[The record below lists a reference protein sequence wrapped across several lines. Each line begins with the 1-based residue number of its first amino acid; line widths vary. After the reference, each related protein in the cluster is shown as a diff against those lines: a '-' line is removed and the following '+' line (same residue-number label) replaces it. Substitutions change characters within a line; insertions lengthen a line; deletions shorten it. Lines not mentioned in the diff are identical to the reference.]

1 MAQGQPFFFEND
13 NADVQ
18 SLHTLFI
25 DKGNLLLQICKAI
38 VFRDFGRIISESV
51 AIFLALVQVKGN
63 RVK

>member
-38 VFRDFGRIISESV
+38 VFRDFGPH
-51 AIFLALVQVKGN
+51 K
-63 RVK
+63 